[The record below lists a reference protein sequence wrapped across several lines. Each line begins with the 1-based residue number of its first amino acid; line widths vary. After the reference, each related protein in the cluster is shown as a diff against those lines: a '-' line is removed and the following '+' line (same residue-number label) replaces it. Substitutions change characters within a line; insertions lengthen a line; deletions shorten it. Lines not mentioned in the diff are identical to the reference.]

1 MSLINNIRNMATA
14 EKKETMDDTR
24 KKLREIY
31 SFTAE
36 KEETVQK
43 TETKEVTGENG
54 KKETLSIT
62 KDVTEAVPYR
72 IILKQ
77 PNRRQIEEAELE
89 YSVEMSN
96 CIRKGILT
104 KAMLAKKYS
113 DTGGLLSE
121 EDAQELS
128 GLYLKFGEK
137 SGEFQ
142 KLSAKTKPTDTDKK
156 RMDKMSGE
164 IALLRKEIVDME
176 TSYSSLFNHTA
187 DTRAQNKAIQWYILY
202 LTFIQKGDEEESTPL
217 FEGENFEDK
226 LDSYYSLEEDG
237 DELYDLVSGKIA
249 TMISF
254 WYYSSGAASRADLE
268 QLDADIESGEV

>member
-1 MSLINNIRNMATA
+1 MATA

-43 TETKEVTGENG
+43 TETKEGTGENG

>member
-1 MSLINNIRNMATA
+1 M
-14 EKKETMDDTR
+14 
-24 KKLREIY
+24 
-31 SFTAE
+31 
-36 KEETVQK
+36 
-43 TETKEVTGENG
+43 
-54 KKETLSIT
+54 
-62 KDVTEAVPYR
+62 
-72 IILKQ
+72 
-77 PNRRQIEEAELE
+77 
-89 YSVEMSN
+89 
-96 CIRKGILT
+96 
-104 KAMLAKKYS
+104 
-113 DTGGLLSE
+113 LSE

>member
-1 MSLINNIRNMATA
+1 MATA
-14 EKKETMDDTR
+14 EKTKTMDETR
-24 KKLREIY
+24 KRLREIY

-36 KEETVQK
+36 KEETVQQ
-43 TETKEVTGENG
+43 TETKEVAGKDG
-54 KKETLSIT
+54 KKETVSIT
-62 KDVTEAVPYR
+62 KDVVEKVPYR

-113 DTGGLLSE
+113 DTGGLLTE
-121 EDAQELS
+121 EDAKELS
-128 GLYLKFGEK
+128 SMYLKFGEK
-137 SGEFQ
+137 SASFQ
-142 KLSAKTKPTDTDKK
+142 KLSAKTKPTSVDREKIDKLA
-156 RMDKMSGE
+156 GE
-164 IALLRKEIVDME
+164 LAILRKQIVDME

-202 LTFIQKGDEEESTPL
+202 LTYIQKSDEEETTPL
-217 FEGENFEDK
+217 FEGESFEDK
-226 LDSYYSLEEDG
+226 LDRFYELEEEG
-237 DELYDLVSGKIA
+237 DELYDLVNGKVA

>member
-202 LTFIQKGDEEESTPL
+202 LTFIQKGDEEEITPL